1 MTFTAPITQLG
12 QDAYDYLEP
21 LWADDDQR
29 GYPLQT
35 LIAGLAEAFRQV
47 EEVARAEPGR
57 DPYQQAWDITRCP
70 DYLLPFFGQAVGN
83 PVTPGADPDV
93 QRAQISA
100 ELNFYR
106 GSVQNLLAAA
116 AANQSQPNRT
126 TILERVPDA
135 WSLTVSYD
143 PAYTP
148 DVTAY
153 TNAVTAAVPWGLA
166 LTIESSSLPMFED
179 ASASKT
185 FESVG
190 SAVTFES
197 ANLSDVT

>member
-1 MTFTAPITQLG
+1 MTFTAPISQFG

-29 GYPLQT
+29 GYPLKT
-35 LIAGLAEAFRQV
+35 LIAGLSEAFRQV
-47 EEVARAEPGR
+47 EEVARAQPGR

-106 GSVQNLLAAA
+106 GSLQNLIAAA
-116 AANQSQPNRT
+116 AANQTQPNRT
-126 TILERVPDA
+126 TVIERLSDA
-135 WSLTVSYD
+135 WTISVAYD
-143 PAYTP
+143 PLYTP
-148 DVTAY
+148 DVAAY
-153 TNAVTAAVPWGLA
+153 TNAIKAAIPWALG
-166 LTIESSSLPMFED
+166 LTIH
-179 ASASKT
+179 SASIPL
-185 FESVG
+185 FAEG
-190 SAVTFES
+190 SRIPDTLASTVLFDT
-197 ANLSDVT
+197 ATLAQIT